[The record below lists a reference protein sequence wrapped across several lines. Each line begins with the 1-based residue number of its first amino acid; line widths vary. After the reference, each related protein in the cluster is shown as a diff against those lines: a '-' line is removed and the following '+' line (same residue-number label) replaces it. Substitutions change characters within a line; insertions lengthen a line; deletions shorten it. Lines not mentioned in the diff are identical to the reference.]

1 MARLQAAAYRAELTG
16 AATLTPQTM
25 GNPEGSRSDLGV
37 IKKGEIEIIS
47 SIGKHNRLK
56 IKGDSMSEQNRF
68 NHQKYVPFAPMA
80 LADRAW
86 PDQVI
91 QVAPRWC
98 SVDLRDG
105 NQALIEPMS
114 VSQKK
119 QMFDLL
125 LEVGFK
131 EIEVGFPAASQPD
144 FDFVRYLI
152 EEDRIPDD
160 VTIQVLTQARPE
172 LIARTYES
180 LKGARRAIVHVYNS
194 TSVVQREKVFKTDKQ
209 GIIDIAVAGARVV
222 KEHAEKAPET
232 DWHFQYSP
240 ESFTGTE
247 VDFAVD
253 VCNAVIDVWQPTTD
267 KKIIINLPATVE
279 MSTPNVFADQV
290 EYFCRHVNR
299 REAVVVSLHTHND
312 RGCAVA
318 AAELAVM
325 AGADRVEGTML
336 GNGERTGNMD
346 IVVMAMNMYSQG
358 IDPMLDFSDMD
369 KIVTVVKACTQ
380 IDVHPRQPY
389 SGDLVFTAFSG
400 SHQDAIKK
408 CLDIYEEGST
418 WEIAYL
424 PIDPRDLG
432 RTYQDVIRVN
442 SQSGKGGVAYVL
454 QSKFG
459 FNLPRWLQI
468 DFSRVIQKEAETT
481 GQEIAADK
489 IWTLFKATYLN
500 DQQSVILDSFN
511 FAKSGE
517 RETFQASLQCFEQTL
532 DISGE
537 GDGVMDAFVEAI
549 KAATDIDFEIMEY
562 GEHALGQGADAEAV
576 TYIQLKNGLQRYTGV
591 AISRDIVSS
600 SLNALLRAASQLIEE
615 SRQRNAA

>member
-1 MARLQAAAYRAELTG
+1 MSE
-16 AATLTPQTM
+16 
-25 GNPEGSRSDLGV
+25 
-37 IKKGEIEIIS
+37 
-47 SIGKHNRLK
+47 HNRFDHRKYPAFTPVGLK
-56 IKGDSMSEQNRF
+56 
-68 NHQKYVPFAPMA
+68 
-80 LADRAW
+80 DRTW

-91 QVAPRWC
+91 TTAPRWC

-114 VSQKK
+114 VAQKK

-125 LEVGFK
+125 LEIGFK
-131 EIEVGFPAASQPD
+131 EIEVGFPSASQPD
-144 FDFVRYLI
+144 FDFVRHLI

-160 VTIQVLTQARPE
+160 VTVQVLTQARPE
-172 LIARTYES
+172 LIARTYEA
-180 LKGARRAIVHVYNS
+180 LKGVKRAIVHVYNS
-194 TSVVQREKVFKTDKQ
+194 TSVVQRQKVFKTDKQ
-209 GIIDIAVAGARVV
+209 GIIDIAVRGASEV
-222 KEHAEKAPET
+222 KRHAALNPET
-232 DWHFQYSP
+232 EWVFQYSP

-253 VCNAVIDVWQPTTD
+253 VCNAVIDVWQPTPD
-267 KKIIINLPATVE
+267 SPCIINLPATVE
-279 MSTPNVFADQV
+279 MATPNVFADQI
-290 EYFCRHVNR
+290 ELFCRKVDR
-299 REAVVVSLHTHND
+299 RDSVIVSLHTHND

-318 AAELAVM
+318 AAELGVM
-325 AGADRVEGTML
+325 AGADRIEGTLL

-346 IVVMAMNMYSQG
+346 IITMAMNLYSQG
-358 IDPMLDFSDMD
+358 VDPRLDFSDMD
-369 KIVTVVKACTQ
+369 KICTVSKACTQ

-389 SGDLVFTAFSG
+389 AGDLVFTAFSG

-408 CLDIYEEGST
+408 CLDLYKEGET

-468 DFSRVIQKEAETT
+468 DFSRVVQKEAETS
-481 GQEIAADK
+481 GQEIAPDK
-489 IWTLFKATYLN
+489 IWTLFKDTYLSSHQ
-500 DQQSVILDSFN
+500 DVQLQN
-511 FAKSGE
+511 FKFEKVGDRE
-517 RETFQASLQCFEQTL
+517 RFKAVLNCFDKEL
-532 DISGE
+532 DIEGE
-537 GDGVMDAFVEAI
+537 GDGVVDAFVEAI
-549 KAATDIDFEIMEY
+549 KKATDIDFEIMEY

-576 TYIQLKNGLQRYTGV
+576 TYIQLKNGLERYTGV

-600 SLNALLRAASQLIEE
+600 SLNALLRAAGQLIDEA
-615 SRQRNAA
+615 RQRNAA